1 MAKRSKRPPSLA
13 QWIEKNVRLPEG
25 TAAVPGRITLHPYQ
39 VGWCDALADPAVE
52 RVTIIKSARVGYTT
66 CLTGL
71 IAYHVMEDPASVLC
85 LLPTQ
90 ADCRDFIVSDIE
102 ATFDGSPA
110 LAGRLSGPKKGGD
123 RINRNTITH
132 RLFRGGSLKI
142 VAGKAPRN
150 LRRHSARVLLVDEA
164 DGIEASAEGDPIS
177 LAERRTMSFANRK
190 IICGSTPLDEATS
203 PIARLFSQSDQRIW
217 EVPCPHC
224 RAFAELQWSAI
235 EWPDGRPEQAAWR
248 CPSCHQ
254 LVGAEHRARMASA
267 GRWRALRPDVL
278 GHAGFRISALAS
290 LLPGAAWG
298 KLAAEYL
305 SAKDDDATL
314 RVFQNTVLGLPWSER
329 ADEIEEGDLASRV
342 EGFDLDHIPADV
354 LAVTVGADCADD
366 RVELSFVGHT
376 RDGAALVLSHQTIW
390 GSVTDGDTW
399 AEVDA
404 LLRQR
409 WRHPHG
415 GLLRVDAAVIDAGDG
430 DHYDHVMAFCRPRL
444 PRRIM
449 AGKGVSG
456 FARPAIQMTKTRKAG
471 RLFIV
476 APDVIKTTVFNRL
489 ARGRTIRFSHT
500 LEPSYFEQLCG
511 ERRIVRMARGK
522 PVIRFERKP
531 GVRKVEALDCMVYA
545 LAAKAALALNAA
557 AFDQRADELK
567 SASAPP
573 PQAQQVHYSPWI
585 WGNR

>member
-1 MAKRSKRPPSLA
+1 MARSRKPPPLA
-13 QWIEKNVRLPEG
+13 AWIERNVRLPEG
-25 TAAVPGRITLHPYQ
+25 TAAVPGRIKLHPYQ
-39 VGWCDALADPAVE
+39 RGWCDALADPAVE

-66 CLTGL
+66 VLLGFV
-71 IAYHVMEDPASVLC
+71 AYHFVEDPASVLC

-90 ADCRDFIVSDIE
+90 QDCRDFAVTDLE
-102 ATFDGSPA
+102 GVFDSSPS
-110 LAGRLSGPKKGGD
+110 LAGKLSGPKKGGD
-123 RINRNTITH
+123 RLNRNTLVH
-132 RLFRGGSLKI
+132 RLGPHGASIKV

-177 LAERRTMSFANRK
+177 LAERRTMSFHNRK

-217 EVPCPHC
+217 EVPCPSC
-224 RAFAELQWSAI
+224 GAFAELVWRDI
-235 EWPDGRPEQAAWR
+235 EWPPDHPEQAAWR
-248 CPSCHQ
+248 CPNCRE
-254 LVGAEHRARMASA
+254 LVGAEHRMQMATD
-267 GRWRALRPDVL
+267 GRWRALRPEVA
-278 GHAGFRISALAS
+278 GHRGFRISALAS

-342 EGFDLDHIPADV
+342 EGFDLDRIPADV
-354 LAVTVGADCADD
+354 LAVTAGADCADD
-366 RVELSFVGHT
+366 RIELSFVGHT
-376 RDGAALVLSHQTIW
+376 KDGAALILSHQTIW
-390 GSVTDGDTW
+390 GSVTDADTW

-415 GLLRVDAAVIDAGDG
+415 GLLKVDAACIDAGDG

-444 PRRIM
+444 PRRVM
-449 AGKGVSG
+449 AIKGVSG

-476 APDVIKTTVFNRL
+476 GPDVLKTTIFNRL

-500 LEPSYFEQLCG
+500 LEASYFEQLCG

-522 PVIRFERKP
+522 PVARFERKP

-545 LAAKAALALNAA
+545 LAAKAALSLNAA
-557 AFDQRADELK
+557 AFDQRADELR
-567 SASAPP
+567 SVTPP
-573 PQAQQVHYSPWI
+573 PKQQQVFRSPWME
-585 WGNR
+585 RRL